1 MSRTKHV
8 DIKYHLIRNLH
19 EEGIIELKYVP
30 TNQMVADIMT
40 KPLPKADFLKHRS
53 KLLESTDSTFEA

>member
-8 DIKYHLIRNLH
+8 DIKYQAMKNLH
-19 EEGIIELKYVP
+19 EEGIIELIYFP
-30 TNQMVADIMT
+30 TNQMVVDIMT

-53 KLLESTDSTFEA
+53 NLLESTDSTFEG